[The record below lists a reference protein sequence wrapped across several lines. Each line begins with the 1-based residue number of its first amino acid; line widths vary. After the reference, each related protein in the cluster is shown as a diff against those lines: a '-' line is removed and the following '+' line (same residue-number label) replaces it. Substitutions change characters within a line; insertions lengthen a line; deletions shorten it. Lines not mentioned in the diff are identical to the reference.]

1 MQELKNIIFDFGG
14 VLIDWNPLY
23 LYHNVFKSKEEMEY
37 FLREICSP
45 EWNIQQDAG
54 RPLAEATAL
63 LQAEHPEYREQ
74 ITLFYDRWEKMLG
87 GEIEENVRLVKPLS
101 EKYPVYGLT
110 NWSSEMIPVAFKRY
124 DFFRYLKGIV
134 VSGEEKVAKPD
145 PRLYQVLLDRYN
157 LNASESLFIDDN
169 ARNIET
175 ARQMGFQTIHLTE
188 RVNLEK
194 VLKEMNVL

>member
-1 MQELKNIIFDFGG
+1 M
-14 VLIDWNPLY
+14 
-23 LYHNVFKSKEEMEY
+23 
-37 FLREICSP
+37 
-45 EWNIQQDAG
+45 
-54 RPLAEATAL
+54 
-63 LQAEHPEYREQ
+63 
-74 ITLFYDRWEKMLG
+74 
-87 GEIEENVRLVKPLS
+87 KPLS

-110 NWSSEMIPVAFKRY
+110 NWSSETIPVAFKRY